1 MAWDIERTKT
11 LLLQAATAEFSERGL
26 AGARID
32 RIAAAAGINKERIY
46 QYFGKKDEL
55 FDAVL
60 AAELVRVVTEVPL
73 EGEGP
78 AALGD
83 YAGRLFDRHSQ
94 DGILPRLQ
102 FWEGLERG
110 DYVVNREARA
120 SHCAAKIDTMLQ
132 VLPGIDRADAADLLL
147 TVVTLCDGWT
157 VLPQLDAL
165 MAGSVPGRLARRR
178 DFVVRTV
185 TLMAASLVADA
196 A

>member
-1 MAWDIERTKT
+1 M
-11 LLLQAATAEFSERGL
+11 LAT
-26 AGARID
+26 
-32 RIAAAAGINKERIY
+32 
-46 QYFGKKDEL
+46 
-55 FDAVL
+55 
-60 AAELVRVVTEVPL
+60 ELVRVVAEVPL
-73 EGEGP
+73 EGKGP

-83 YAGRLFDRHSQ
+83 YAGRLFDRHSL

-120 SHCAAKIDTMLQ
+120 SHCAAKIDTMLH

-147 TVVTLCDGWT
+147 TVVTLCGGWT

-185 TLMAASLVADA
+185 TLLAESLLADA